1 MPILS
6 SLLVVAL
13 AGTAPKIGAQV
24 PAEVPFHRAD
34 TAIIVDATVNGRS
47 VTLMFDTG
55 FGGAVNVDNTINLGK
70 PTGSITLRDFVRE
83 TKAPTVKITSL
94 KLGGQTVNSDEMDAV
109 MTPPADY
116 SFAFNTHCDGLM
128 GFDVIKHNIT
138 EINFQNNKFVFY
150 PKSFDITTKVPDNKK
165 TFLVKMLPAGHN
177 SVELPVMTPSGQ
189 TMTLALDTGNSFYG
203 TTHKDVLERVGLWK
217 SGQDYKFGSLAG
229 VASGAVNSFDVK
241 MPKLVIF
248 GVPVE
253 SSIWDIID
261 LPSSSAEG
269 DGTVGFGF
277 LKNFNIIIDYERR
290 RVWLENFTGKV
301 GNDPEGE
308 TGISATFS
316 DRRKAIVIARIAPD
330 SPADKAGLKEGDE
343 ILSVNGTDL
352 ARQSFRQMR
361 TMLAGDIG
369 SKVKLAISR
378 SGALKRF
385 EIERQPLFNPATGV
399 N

>member
-13 AGTAPKIGAQV
+13 AGTAGQV

-70 PTGSITLRDFVRE
+70 ATGSITLRDFVRE
-83 TKAPTVKITSL
+83 TQAPTVKITSL
-94 KLGGQTVNSDEMDAV
+94 KLGGQTVNSDDMDAV

-177 SVELPVMTPSGQ
+177 SVELPVVTPSGQ
-189 TMTLALDTGNSFYG
+189 SMILALDTGNSFYG

-361 TMLAGDIG
+361 TMLAGEIG

-385 EIERQPLFNPATGV
+385 EIERQPLINPATGV